1 MPHYLEKVM
10 TDESKPGQDVPY
22 PELAD
27 KATDAVVAMLE
38 GDCYDL
44 SADKREVLRTTL
56 LEVLSSCSNE
66 ELKVDLTLTSNPG
79 SSLYP
84 YQAAAQAYKW
94 GYRML
99 QAYGSNNNVPLP
111 DYTHNIM
118 AYTNRRG
125 DDVNPL
131 PDPAYLTLV
140 HPGRGSM
147 RMSLDV
153 LSATYY
159 VGGSHYVVAKDGDLV
174 RVSYASYSAKEL
186 METMAGLMGLIKKC
200 QDSMAFLINK
210 VNEP

>member
-1 MPHYLEKVM
+1 M
-10 TDESKPGQDVPY
+10 TDESKPGQDVPNDA
-22 PELAD
+22 LAD
-27 KATDAVVAMLE
+27 KATDAVVAVLG
-38 GDCYDL
+38 GDCYHL
-44 SADKREVLRTTL
+44 SPDKRDVLRANL
-56 LEVLSSCSNE
+56 LELLTSCTSE
-66 ELKVDLTLTSNPG
+66 ELKVDPTLSDDTNSV
-79 SSLYP
+79 LYP
-84 YQAAAQAYKW
+84 YQAAAQAYRW

-99 QAYGSNNNVPLP
+99 CAYGTNNNVPLP
-111 DYTHNIM
+111 DYTHNILG
-118 AYTNRRG
+118 YINRRG

-131 PDPAYLTLV
+131 PDPAYISVVT
-140 HPGRGSM
+140 PGRGSM

-159 VGGSHYVVAKDGDLV
+159 VGGSHYVVAKDGNLV